1 MYKGTKKNFPDPLEF
16 FCSARHH
23 ILLIIE
29 SHNPYDIFNSLGY
42 TDGAFC
48 LAMSNSLKPNWDVIV
63 VGGGPA
69 GFFAAIHCAE
79 LNPKLNVL
87 IIEKASQTLGKV
99 IISGGGRC
107 NVTHACFEP
116 TQLVTYYPRGGN
128 ELRGAFSR
136 FQPKDTVEWFEARGV
151 KLKTEAD
158 GRMFP
163 VTDDSN
169 TIADCL
175 RVSARNAG
183 VRLESRTSLLKIEK
197 GSKGRFRLEVRSE
210 ADVLPLHT
218 KKLLLA
224 TGSDRN
230 ILEIVKSLGHT
241 IIKPVPSLFTF
252 NIKDKRIHG
261 LSGVSVENV
270 TLKMDTISTR
280 GALLITHWGLSGP
293 ATLRLSAWGARELFE
308 KKYRAKLIVN
318 WLDEYS
324 FNKALDILQR
334 NKDWKENVRK
344 KVSSAPAFS
353 QIPLRLWKQLVHFIG
368 EKTWGDVSKAE
379 LRKLAQELTAG
390 EFEIQGKGQ
399 FKEEFVT
406 CGGVSLKEVDFKTM
420 QSRAVENLFFAG
432 EVLDIDGITGGFNF
446 QSSWT
451 TGWLAGNALSE

>member
-1 MYKGTKKNFPDPLEF
+1 
-16 FCSARHH
+16 
-23 ILLIIE
+23 
-29 SHNPYDIFNSLGY
+29 
-42 TDGAFC
+42 
-48 LAMSNSLKPNWDVIV
+48 MSNLLKPNWDVIV

-69 GFFAAIHCAE
+69 GFFAAIRCAE

-116 TQLVTYYPRGGN
+116 AQLITYYPRGGN

-136 FQPKDTVEWFEARGV
+136 FQPRDTVQWFESRGV

-169 TIADCL
+169 TVADCL
-175 RVSARNAG
+175 RESAREAG
-183 VRLESRTSLLKIEK
+183 VRVELRTSLLKVEK
-197 GSKGRFRLEVRSE
+197 GPRGGFRLEVRNE
-210 ADVLPLHT
+210 TETFLLQT

-224 TGSDRN
+224 TGSDRKT
-230 ILEIVKSLGHT
+230 LEVVQSLGHT
-241 IIKPVPSLFTF
+241 VVKTVPSLFTF

-270 TLKMDTISTR
+270 TLKMDTITTR
-280 GALLITHWGLSGP
+280 GAMLITHWGLSGP
-293 ATLRLSAWGARELFE
+293 AVLRLSAWGARELFE

-318 WLDEYS
+318 WLDDYS
-324 FNKALDILQR
+324 FDKALDVLQK
-334 NKDWKENVRK
+334 NKDWKENARK
-344 KVSSAPAFS
+344 KVSTNPAFS
-353 QIPLRLWKQLVHFIG
+353 QIPVRLWKQLVHFVG
-368 EKTWGDVSKAE
+368 EKNWGDVSKAE
-379 LRKLAQELTAG
+379 LRKLAEDLTAG
-390 EFEIQGKGQ
+390 ELVIEGKGQ

-420 QSRAVENLFFAG
+420 QSRVVESLFFAG

-451 TGWLAGNALSE
+451 TGWLAGNTLAE